1 MISSIGIQRRRQLS
15 GTSFWR
21 CWRRWE
27 RRRWQINGTTISTTT
42 ISNITTTTTAVQANK
57 ELNGTLLGGGFRTS
71 SDALNVAVDHRFREH
86 GQQEAANG
94 FMVAIAAA
102 RMHFN
107 VINQFMLALLRQFE
121 ATREVARDVL
131 EVTSAKTAKT

>member
-27 RRRWQINGTTISTTT
+27 RRRWQISGTTISTAA

-94 FMVAIAAA
+94 VMVAIAAA

-107 VINQFMLALLRQFE
+107 VINQFLLALMRQSEPRRE
-121 ATREVARDVL
+121 AERDVL
-131 EVTSAKTAKT
+131 ELTSAKTAKT